1 MNNIKTFVIAT
12 DLLIANGLPSVLEE
26 SRSNISNNTGRKTLT
41 AKVNLSDQ
49 APISRARK

>member
-26 SRSNISNNTGRKTLT
+26 SRRNISNNNGRKTLT
-41 AKVNLSDQ
+41 AKVNLGDQ
-49 APISRARK
+49 ATLSGARK